1 MKRSFLH
8 HLQHKSFYLQS
19 QMVTL
24 YAYNEKKTFAEA
36 RKLEKKQ
43 TELNQAVLSY
53 HLDSLNNQDLKI

>member
-1 MKRSFLH
+1 
-8 HLQHKSFYLQS
+8 
-19 QMVTL
+19 MVTL